1 MTLVFGLIWQ
11 TVLLILETL
20 LGRAWDAAQPTH
32 TPHVS
37 HASHDRRCAAH
48 DRSRVIFCTKVA
60 ILGLKIICRNHGSS
74 IARRG
79 PVSRHTATILSSAVE
94 IINPQLGTII
104 VVLNEVRSLLEI
116 ELSLLL
122 YDLRLMIS
130 TSTFA
135 FRLEIVLLFSR
146 AFFDVDFSRAPAYA
160 FVVVGSCV
168 FEELVGFALLEGG
181 SIRVLSVGL
190 GGSGRCWLDA
200 GRVGGD
206 AVGAHHAFVAF
217 GSVGGDY
224 QLQFLELERR
234 ERRVKS

>member
-1 MTLVFGLIWQ
+1 MRHSDFSLLNNEGAVRMTLVFGLVWQ

-32 TPHVS
+32 TLQIS
-37 HASHDRRCAAH
+37 HASHHRRCAAH
-48 DRSRVIFCTKVA
+48 DRSWVIFCTKVA

-79 PVSRHTATILSSAVE
+79 PVSGHASTILSSAVE

-130 TSTFA
+130 T
-135 FRLEIVLLFSR
+135 
-146 AFFDVDFSRAPAYA
+146 
-160 FVVVGSCV
+160 
-168 FEELVGFALLEGG
+168 
-181 SIRVLSVGL
+181 
-190 GGSGRCWLDA
+190 
-200 GRVGGD
+200 
-206 AVGAHHAFVAF
+206 
-217 GSVGGDY
+217 
-224 QLQFLELERR
+224 
-234 ERRVKS
+234 